1 MKKYSTPER
10 SLDDKFNESG
20 FVILRNFLDS
30 DILGYLEKI
39 ANVSSR
45 PSGTNYGAGFSKIK
59 YDLGNDDERIFE
71 LIATKKFSNT
81 LGNLTGKS
89 LLYTQGLAF
98 GLEKNKSTGFP
109 WHVGTQS
116 FGFQRKEDFGCTLWF
131 PFCEINPQKQ
141 RGGMALVPKK
151 YISGE
156 FVYQHIDLPPRY
168 LKEKSA
174 TSVVNF
180 SVFDRVKN
188 GLINSPDMDEILSC
202 FSEEDSFM
210 PGDAVLFDKYVIH
223 RSIKLEEGP
232 INNRLAFALRF
243 ADVNSR
249 YDSVRANNLEYPK
262 HAFNYA
268 GSSDFNILVCH
279 EDNQLIVDSPLY
291 KDHLDKR
298 LIHVS

>member
-1 MKKYSTPER
+1 MKHPSAPQQY
-10 SLDDKFNESG
+10 LIDKFKESG

-39 ANVSSR
+39 ADANSR

-59 YDLGNDDERIFE
+59 YDLGNDDERVFE

-81 LGNLTGKS
+81 LGNLTGKD
-89 LLYTQGLAF
+89 LLYTQELAF

-116 FGFQRKEDFGCTLWF
+116 FGFQRKDDFGCTLWF
-131 PFCEINPQKQ
+131 PFCEIDPRKQ

-151 YISGE
+151 HISGE
-156 FVYQHIDLPPRY
+156 FVYQHIDLLPQY

-174 TSVVNF
+174 VSVIDF

-188 GLINSPDMDEILSC
+188 GLLNSPDMDEILSC
-202 FSEEDSFM
+202 FAEEDFFM

-223 RSIKLEEGP
+223 RSIKLEDGP

-249 YDSVRANNLEYPK
+249 YDSARANNLEYPK

-268 GSSDFNILVCH
+268 GSSDFNILVCQ
-279 EDNQLIVDSPLY
+279 EDNRLIVDSPLY
-291 KDHLDKR
+291 RDDIDKR